1 MCNSVI
7 VLHKRVVSVM
17 YRRGQYVFVEH
28 TVINLRFCNKTHLNK
43 NGTFLSFI
51 LGVIYFHMSS
61 EPLGPSKQSC
71 WRSSESLDSEWLNM
85 AHMETVANGPHLIA
99 LERRPHEHHRTHGRH
114 NIICSQLLSLQTKK
128 MGEDMLKQTGSM
140 SININVCVVII
151 TALLYVFA
159 YRFLLHL
166 LN

>member
-43 NGTFLSFI
+43 NGTFSSFI

-71 WRSSESLDSEWLNM
+71 
-85 AHMETVANGPHLIA
+85 
-99 LERRPHEHHRTHGRH
+99 
-114 NIICSQLLSLQTKK
+114 
-128 MGEDMLKQTGSM
+128 
-140 SININVCVVII
+140 
-151 TALLYVFA
+151 
-159 YRFLLHL
+159 
-166 LN
+166 